1 MRYPLAAPMAAVA
14 AGIFAAQYVTFSFRE
29 LSTSIL
35 LLLALALAGL
45 LRGALRAGAAA
56 CLLGFSGVGALLAS
70 LPHPADRTRI
80 DLVAEREHLDLRDP
94 IRLAGWVRVPP
105 TVRRDRHQFVLA
117 VESIGAGTAASG
129 GVRVTILRRTGEA
142 EPELHYGDHLEFLAR
157 LRHIRNFKN
166 AGSFDRA
173 AALLRQDI
181 EMTASVRAG
190 VPLRKIE
197 GRRGRPFPALIWRA
211 REWVERRLDRLLGPE
226 SRSGGIVKAMLLGD
240 EAYIDPALSL
250 AFQRTGT
257 YHALVVA
264 GLHVGAL
271 ACLFL
276 FLFRSL
282 RISGGWSAVATAA
295 PLAGFV
301 LLCGSRL
308 PTVRAA
314 CMVTGYLIARA
325 FYRHRRALN
334 ILAGTALGFLIVDP
348 ADLFDVSFQLSF
360 LSVGAI
366 AAIAVPVIERFL
378 DPYRLALVDLPDRS
392 RDLHLPPKVGQIR
405 IEWRAIAARLP
416 FAQRNSSKILCCLI
430 RPPLALAE
438 LAIVSACVQIG
449 LALPMAAWFHRVSW
463 SGIAANVF
471 VVPLISLIVPIGFL
485 TVGTGW
491 PLLAHLLSSLV
502 TAMAGIVGWHA
513 RWVWLEAR
521 VPDPPPWLAALLGA
535 ALVIFAWF
543 LEKQRPARGAG
554 ARNIPSEPP
563 AWSVRAGL
571 VSAGFA
577 LAMALFALVSYPFP
591 ARVDRGKL
599 ELTALD
605 VGQGEALFLSLPQN
619 QTMLVDAGGLAAFG
633 STAIPMPD
641 VGEEVVSSYLWARS
655 IRALDVVVISHAH
668 YDHIGG
674 LPAVLENFR
683 VKELWIGNN
692 PPSPE
697 YDHLLDLARRR
708 GARIS
713 HLTRGETRCLGGVTF
728 EVLGPAPDYAPRSRP
743 SNDDSLVLLTR
754 FGERSFLLTGDIER
768 GSERRLISDG
778 FLCHADV
785 LKVPHHGSKTST
797 SERFLD
803 EVRPWFG
810 VVSAGADN
818 PYGHP
823 HADVLARLAAYR
835 TRLFRTDQEGAVTLK
850 TDGHRLYVST
860 YAWEQRSGWIRE
872 LR

>member
-29 LSTSIL
+29 LSTSIF

-56 CLLGFSGVGALLAS
+56 CLVGFTCVGALFAS
-70 LPHPADRTRI
+70 LPHPADPNRI
-80 DLVAEREHLDLRDP
+80 DLVAEGKRLDLHDP
-94 IRLAGWVRVPP
+94 ILLAGWVRVPP
-105 TVRRDRHQFVLA
+105 TVRRDRDQFVLA
-117 VESIGAGTAASG
+117 VESIGTGVPVSG
-129 GVRVTILRRTGEA
+129 GVRVTVLRRTGEA
-142 EPELHYGDHLEFLAR
+142 GPELHYGDHLEFLAR

-181 EMTASVRAG
+181 EMTAFVRVG
-190 VPLRKIE
+190 VPLRKLE
-197 GRRGRPFPALIWRA
+197 GRRGRLVPALIWKV
-211 REWVERRLDRLLGPE
+211 REWVEGRLDRLLGPE

-264 GLHVGAL
+264 GLHVGSL
-271 ACLFL
+271 AWLFL
-276 FLFRSL
+276 FLFRRL
-282 RISGGWSAVATAA
+282 RFSGIWAALATTA
-295 PLAGFV
+295 PLAAFV
-301 LLCGSRL
+301 LVCGSRL

-314 CMVTGYLIARA
+314 CMVAGYLIARV
-325 FYRHRRALN
+325 FYRQRRALN
-334 ILAGTALGFLIVDP
+334 ILAGTALGFLIINP

-366 AAIAVPVIERFL
+366 AAIAVPIVERFL
-378 DPYRLALVDLPDRS
+378 EPYRLALIDLPDRN
-392 RDLHLPPKVGQIR
+392 RDLHLPPKVAQTR
-405 IEWRAIAARLP
+405 IAWRAIAARLP
-416 FAQRNSSKILCCLI
+416 FAERSSSNILCCLI
-430 RPPLALAE
+430 RLPLAVAE
-438 LAIVSACVQIG
+438 LAVVSACVQIG

-463 SGIAANVF
+463 SGMAANVF

-491 PLLAHLLSSLV
+491 PFLARLLSSLV
-502 TAMAGIVGWHA
+502 TSMAGIVAWHA
-513 RWVWLEAR
+513 RWAWLEAR
-521 VPDPPPWLAALLGA
+521 VPDPPPWLAALLGTS
-535 ALVIFAWF
+535 LVIFAWF
-543 LEKQRPARGAG
+543 LEKQRPTRGPG
-554 ARNIPSEPP
+554 ARNIPSEPLD
-563 AWSVRAGL
+563 WRVRAGL
-571 VSAGFA
+571 LFSGSA
-577 LAMALFALVSYPFP
+577 LAVALFALVSYPFP
-591 ARVDRGKL
+591 PRVDRGKL
-599 ELTALD
+599 EVTALD
-605 VGQGEALFLSLPQN
+605 VGQGEALFLALPQN
-619 QTMLVDAGGLAAFG
+619 QTMLIDAGGLATFG
-633 STAIPMPD
+633 STAIPIAD
-641 VGEEVVSSYLWARS
+641 IGEEVVSPYLWARS
-655 IRALDVVVISHAH
+655 LRTLDAVVISHAH

-683 VKELWIGNN
+683 VKQLWIGDN

-697 YDHLLDLARRR
+697 YDRALDLARRR
-708 GARIS
+708 GVRI
-713 HLTRGETRCLGGVTF
+713 LRLIQGETRFLGGVTF
-728 EVLGPAPDYAPRSRP
+728 QVLGPAPEYAPRSRP
-743 SNDDSLVLLTR
+743 SNDDSLVLLAR

-768 GSERRLISDG
+768 ASEQRLIQDG

-785 LKVPHHGSKTST
+785 LKVAHHGSKTST

-810 VVSAGADN
+810 VISAGADN

-823 HADVLARLAAYR
+823 HPDVLARLAAYR

-850 TDGHRLYVST
+850 TDGRRLHVST
-860 YAWEQRSGWIRE
+860 YAWEQRSARAP
-872 LR
+872 R